1 MSRCPHSPHGLTES
15 SQGLSHWFSPE
26 RPEAT
31 RRTVAAGSRR
41 SMRRRWRG
49 GARTLGKAGRMTR
62 GHHRDTAAHDAHEQ
76 TMQRPRIPAR
86 STDSSSTATQSSK
99 SDGKQ
104 LVPCSHA
111 GHYRFGGTDLSSEE
125 PSGLLRTPA
134 RHEGGYLALRQRP
147 TGDTGGA
154 HRSTGGGRGR
164 TSRGQISHRCHRRHD
179 ARTHGRRPQMKN
191 RPRLAVDT
199 SVAIP
204 LLVASHQAHEAV
216 HAWAKGRRLS
226 LSGHALAET
235 YAVLTR
241 LPGDA
246 RVSPADAVRLIDDW
260 FLETLTLPTASIV
273 DVHRR
278 LARLGISGGAVYDG
292 IVALAALENGAIL
305 ATRDARAR
313 ATYEAVGTSVEIL
326 HSADSA
332 EE

>member
-1 MSRCPHSPHGLTES
+1 M
-15 SQGLSHWFSPE
+15 
-26 RPEAT
+26 
-31 RRTVAAGSRR
+31 GSNWYPAPMQVTID
-41 SMRRRWRG
+41 SG
-49 GARTLGKAGRMTR
+49 GRIFLPKSL
-62 GHHRDTAAHDAHEQ
+62 RD
-76 TMQRPRIPAR
+76 
-86 STDSSSTATQSSK
+86 S
-99 SDGKQ
+99 
-104 LVPCSHA
+104 L
-111 GHYRFGGTDLSSEE
+111 
-125 PSGLLRTPA
+125 GLLPGTKADISPYGNGLQVTP
-134 RHEGGYLALRQRP
+134 
-147 TGDTGGA
+147 GGA

-199 SVAIP
+199 SVSIP

-226 LSGHALAET
+226 LSGHALAEN

-313 ATYEAVGTSVEIL
+313 VTYEAVGTSVEIL